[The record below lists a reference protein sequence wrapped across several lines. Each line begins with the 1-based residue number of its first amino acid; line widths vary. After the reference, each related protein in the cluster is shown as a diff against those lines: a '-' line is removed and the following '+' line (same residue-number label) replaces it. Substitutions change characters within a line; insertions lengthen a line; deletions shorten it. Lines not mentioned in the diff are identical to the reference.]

1 MIKKNQSVEIEIT
14 GITSEG
20 NGVGRAENMAV
31 FVPLTAVGDY
41 ARVKIVKVLKSYAF
55 GILEEILRPSENR
68 IEPDCPVFEKCGGC
82 TFRHIS
88 YETELQIKNDFI
100 KDAFKRIGGLNPDFE
115 EITGCDETDYYR
127 NKAQYPVSE
136 QNGKAVCGFYSRR
149 SHRIVPF
156 TACRLQPEI
165 FRQIV
170 DSVIEYINENK
181 IPAYNE
187 EKHNGFIRHIYLRK
201 GYHSDKIM
209 LCIVVFNKS
218 VTDRLKGLAVKIS
231 AEFPQIKSVLVNVN
245 NQNTNVILGKENHLL
260 YGSENITDIMCDN
273 KILLSPMS
281 FYQVNTCQAEKLY
294 RIAEEYAE
302 LSGNETLLDL
312 YCGAGTIGL
321 SMYDKA
327 KRLTGV
333 EVIPQAIENA
343 KTNAKINN
351 IKNAEFICGDAGQI
365 AFQLVDKGERP
376 DVIIVDPP
384 RKGCDKETLDAI
396 LKMSPER
403 LVMISCNPATAA
415 RDCRILCDSGYVIRR
430 IRGVDLFSR
439 TGHVET
445 VILLSQLKP
454 DDVIHI
460 DVELDELDTTASE
473 MKPTYDDIKK
483 YIMDKYNLKVSS
495 LYISQIKRKN
505 NLEVGESFNKPKSE
519 NTKQPN
525 CPKEKADAIEDAL
538 RHFKVLR

>member
-136 QNGKAVCGFYSRR
+136 QNRKAVCGFYSRR

-294 RIAEEYAE
+294 MIAEEYAE
-302 LSGNETLLDL
+302 LSNTDTLLDL

-321 SMYDKA
+321 SMCDKV
-327 KRLTGV
+327 KCLTGV
-333 EVIPQAIENA
+333 EVISQAIENA
-343 KTNAKINN
+343 KANAKMNN
-351 IKNAEFICGDAGQI
+351 INNAEFICGDAGQI
-365 AFQLVDKGERP
+365 ASQLVSKGEKP

-384 RKGCDKETLDAI
+384 RKGCDKETLDSI
-396 LKMSPER
+396 LKMGPDR
-403 LVMISCNPATAA
+403 IVMISCNPATAA
-415 RDCRILCDSGYVIRR
+415 RDCKVLCDEGYEIRR
-430 IRGVDLFSR
+430 IRGVDLFAR

-445 VILLSQLKP
+445 VVLMSRK
-454 DDVIHI
+454 
-460 DVELDELDTTASE
+460 
-473 MKPTYDDIKK
+473 
-483 YIMDKYNLKVSS
+483 DK
-495 LYISQIKRKN
+495 
-505 NLEVGESFNKPKSE
+505 
-519 NTKQPN
+519 
-525 CPKEKADAIEDAL
+525 
-538 RHFKVLR
+538 